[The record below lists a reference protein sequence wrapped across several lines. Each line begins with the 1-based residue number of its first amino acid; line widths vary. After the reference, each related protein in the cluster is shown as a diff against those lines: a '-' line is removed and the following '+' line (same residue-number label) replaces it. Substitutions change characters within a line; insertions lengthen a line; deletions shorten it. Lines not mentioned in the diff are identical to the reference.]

1 MIEALYKGVLL
12 GLVLMISVGPIF
24 FAVIETSINKGFP
37 YAFSIAIGTLFSDA
51 LYIIMAYLGLSAF
64 FEDDSFRLWMGICG
78 GILLIG
84 FGVFN
89 MLKKA
94 DLHAADLHL
103 KKKSPYYKYVLK
115 GFFIN
120 TLNPFVIFFWVST
133 LGWASMHFQSQHHS
147 KIFFFAG
154 VLSTIFLSD
163 MAKAFLAGR
172 IKHLISN
179 KLLLWINRI
188 AGTAMIIF
196 GMDLIGKVFWGR
208 GIF

>member
-179 KLLLWINRI
+179 KLLLWVNRV
-188 AGTAMIIF
+188 AGAAMILF
-196 GMDLIGKVFWGR
+196 GLDLIGKVFLGR
-208 GIF
+208 GVF